1 MFTAISRLFL
11 NETFVK
17 FALTGLSGVLVNLGS
32 FQILIGL
39 GLHVLLAS
47 PVAIELSILSNFL
60 VNNYWTFRDR
70 TMVDR
75 KRIRGFKYHLVSL
88 GTLAL
93 SYGTFLFLN
102 WKWPAVPAVYFQ
114 GCAILP
120 AVLFNYLINSAW
132 TFRECSNGDS
142 PRHQ

>member
-1 MFTAISRLFL
+1 MFTATYRLLF

-32 FQILIGL
+32 FQILLGL
-39 GLHVLLAS
+39 GLHRLLAS

-70 TMVDR
+70 AMVDR
-75 KRIRGFKYHLVSL
+75 KRIRGMKYHLVSL

-93 SYGTFLFLN
+93 SYGTFLLLN
-102 WKWPAVPAVYFQ
+102 WKWPAVPPVYFQ
-114 GCAILP
+114 GCAIVP

-132 TFRECSNGDS
+132 TFRDFSNGES